1 MADVRARI
9 VATVMEAVDFH
20 KSKSSLPA
28 TCFAL
33 MQNLGVEEIAQIK
46 DAIDALDRREDL
58 DPRSKALVL
67 GLLLL
72 DAVGRDVLG
81 TAVSTL
87 GDAMRK

>member
-46 DAIDALDRREDL
+46 DAIDALELPCALQEQREGVHVIA
-58 DPRSKALVL
+58 PRI
-67 GLLLL
+67 
-72 DAVGRDVLG
+72 
-81 TAVSTL
+81 
-87 GDAMRK
+87 